1 MCRGVRATEVESTE
15 KKTRERLGNSLPSLL
30 NTSGGG
36 AEAGAGPEA
45 GAGSGRGGLLP
56 GLSPPLF
63 LRAPP
68 TRISPRSRKAQR
80 LGETRESGWWK
91 WRLVLAVS
99 SSLWF
104 SEEGG
109 FDGEAAAAQE
119 WTGESWDCE
128 GLRTEPFREDERKG
142 DAKQL

>member
-1 MCRGVRATEVESTE
+1 MSGSEGDRGRMHRA
-15 KKTRERLGNSLPSLL
+15 KTSERLGDSLPSLL
-30 NTSGGG
+30 NTAGGG
-36 AEAGAGPEA
+36 AEARAGPEA

-80 LGETRESGWWK
+80 LGESREGGWWK

-99 SSLWF
+99 SSPWC
-104 SEEGG
+104 SEVGG
-109 FDGEAAAAQE
+109 FDGEATAAQA

-128 GLRTEPFREDERKG
+128 GLRRQPFREGERKA

>member
-1 MCRGVRATEVESTE
+1 MHRA
-15 KKTRERLGNSLPSLL
+15 KTSERLGDSLPSLL
-30 NTSGGG
+30 NTAGGG
-36 AEAGAGPEA
+36 AEARAGPEA

-80 LGETRESGWWK
+80 RGESREGGWWK

-99 SSLWF
+99 SSPWC
-104 SEEGG
+104 SEVGG
-109 FDGEAAAAQE
+109 FDGEATAAQA

-128 GLRTEPFREDERKG
+128 GLRRQPFREGERQA